1 MEKTLAVAAAA
12 ISLESTTPTIA
23 SHADAAPS
31 SHCSSSRKKVVLSY
45 QPDQA
50 YAQATC
56 NPLQTGHKFKAILTS
71 NKFPNAVSEWRT
83 TAGTVKT
90 GTRPWFGSTGS
101 DVQTAKI

>member
-31 SHCSSSRKKVVLSY
+31 SHCSCSREKVVLSC

-50 YAQATC
+50 HAQTTC
-56 NPLQTGHKFKAILTS
+56 NPLQAGHKFKAILTS
-71 NKFPNAVSEWRT
+71 NTFPNAVSEWRT

>member
-1 MEKTLAVAAAA
+1 MEKRIAIAAAA
-12 ISLESTTPTIA
+12 ISLGSTTLTIA
-23 SHADAAPS
+23 AHADAAPS

-50 YAQATC
+50 YAQAPCT
-56 NPLQTGHKFKAILTS
+56 PLQTGHKFKAILTS
-71 NKFPNAVSEWRT
+71 DKLPNAVSEWRT

-90 GTRPWFGSTGS
+90 RTRPWFGSTGS

>member
-1 MEKTLAVAAAA
+1 MEKRIAIAVAA
-12 ISLESTTPTIA
+12 ISLGSTTLTIA
-23 SHADAAPS
+23 AHADAAPS
-31 SHCSSSRKKVVLSY
+31 SHCSSSREKVVLSC

-50 YAQATC
+50 HAQTTC
-56 NPLQTGHKFKAILTS
+56 NPLQAGHKFKAILTS
-71 NKFPNAVSEWRT
+71 NTFPNAVSEWRT